1 LRIDVADGLP
11 DIYGDRVHLQQVILN
26 LLLNSLDAMNGKTE
40 EQRQIVIRASQTT
53 DGMVEFAVVD
63 SGTGVAAEQL
73 PHLFEPFYTTKKN
86 GMGIGLAISKTIV
99 EMHGGEIMA
108 TNNPD
113 GGTTVR
119 FTVKVSLTK
128 KEQL

>member
-1 LRIDVADGLP
+1 MFV
-11 DIYGDRVHLQQVILN
+11 
-26 LLLNSLDAMNGKTE
+26 
-40 EQRQIVIRASQTT
+40 
-53 DGMVEFAVVD
+53 
-63 SGTGVAAEQL
+63 
-73 PHLFEPFYTTKKN
+73 PFYTTKKN
-86 GMGIGLAISKTIV
+86 GTGIGLAISKTIV

-119 FTVKVSLTK
+119 FTVEVSPTE